1 MTKLTTRQI
10 ADMLGAE
17 LRGPEDVVIT
27 GVSPLETAG
36 PADLAFVAK
45 EALLPAAAES
55 RAGVLLTAWAV
66 EGYAGAQIDCPDP
79 ELAMRTVLQAIRL
92 ERIPRPRGISP
103 SAFISPRAQ
112 LGEDVA
118 VGPWAVVEDG
128 AVLGDGV
135 TVYAL
140 AYVGRG
146 ARVGARTLVYP
157 HVTILDGVEIGAD
170 CVLKPGCVVGA
181 DGFGF
186 IQREGRSLKMPHVG
200 TVRIGDD
207 VEIGALSTV
216 DRGMLGDTTVGR
228 GVKIDSHCH
237 VAHNC
242 TIGEDCVLAGY
253 ARLSGSVKLG
263 RGVIMAADART
274 VDHVEIGDGAVIAA
288 GAAVIANVKPGERR
302 LGVPSRPFQ
311 EQMRIFAAQGKLPEM
326 RRRLSALVKE
336 VETLARRVEELE
348 SRQGRP

>member
-17 LRGPEDVVIT
+17 LRGPEDVVIS

-36 PADLAFVAK
+36 RADLAFVAR
-45 EALLPAAAES
+45 EALLPAAAKS
-55 RAGVLLTAWAV
+55 RAGALLTAWAV

-92 ERIPRPRGISP
+92 ERMPRPCGVSP
-103 SAFISPRAQ
+103 SASISPRAQ

-118 VGPWAVVEDG
+118 VGSWAVVEEG
-128 AVLGDGV
+128 AALGDGV

-146 ARVGARTLVYP
+146 ARVGARTLIYP

-170 CVLKPGCVVGA
+170 CVLKPGCVIGA

-186 IQREGRSLKMPHVG
+186 IQRDGRSLKMPHVG
-200 TVRIGDD
+200 TVRIGDG
-207 VEIGALSTV
+207 VEIGSLSTV
-216 DRGMLGDTTVGR
+216 DRGMLGDTTLGR

-242 TIGEDCVLAGY
+242 TVGDDCVLAGY
-253 ARLSGSVKLG
+253 AALSGSVKLG
-263 RGVIMAADART
+263 RGVMMAAHAGT

-288 GAAVIANVKPGERR
+288 GAAVIGNVEPGDRR
-302 LGVPSRPFQ
+302 LGAPSRPFN
-311 EQMRIFAAQGKLPEM
+311 EQLRIFAAQGKLPGM
-326 RRRLSALVKE
+326 HRRLSALVKE
-336 VETLARRVEELE
+336 VEALGKRIEELE
-348 SRQGRP
+348 SRQ